1 MKSLKSLE
9 HLPQLPTVKSLSA
22 YNSGVEDITA
32 LQNLPNLESANFS
45 NCSNLKNVECL
56 GEQSNLKNVTL
67 SSTGVEKLPQ
77 QWQSSLEGLDVAKLA
92 LTDLGQLPASLK
104 NEHRR
109 M

>member
-67 SSTGVEKLPQ
+67 SWTAVEKLPR
-77 QWQSSLEGLDVAKLA
+77 QWLSQLEELDVSQSSS
-92 LTDLGQLPASLK
+92 LTNLGQLQASWK
-104 NEHRR
+104 K
-109 M
+109 